1 MRFKIDAVHHYF
13 KSLILLIALSAI
25 SHICIAK
32 GEVQDFNKLAQEFV
46 TSNKVIWNKAHKK
59 LNNLDQRSKLLLMN
73 SLLKAISSQED
84 IQSRKA
90 GVIALGEISLDL
102 PLETLTR
109 RVIPFLSKIH
119 ILEGKRDDSDAAE
132 LALIKIGK
140 PAMPFLMSLL
150 RHTGSA
156 MHLFE
161 RVKVLHLLE
170 IHVQNDNKEIIAE
183 LMSYIDDDMEL
194 GREGVILALRNLKPS
209 NTKYVPKLIKVFNEP
224 RNKMLRGHVA
234 VIFLN
239 METAAIEAGPSLITG
254 LQDKEDDYLKRV
266 SAEALGKL
274 GKSYPDSIPVLIR
287 ALHDE
292 KCDVRTSAMK
302 ALNEIG
308 EQKGLSA
315 VKRYEVSKKFCSHK
329 DIK

>member
-32 GEVQDFNKLAQEFV
+32 GEVQDFNKLAQELV

-59 LNNLDQRSKLLLMN
+59 LNNLDQSSKLLLMN

-102 PLETLTR
+102 PLEILTR

-161 RVKVLHLLE
+161 RVKVLHLLD
-170 IHVQNDNKEIIAE
+170 IHIQNNNKEIIAE
-183 LMSYIDDDMEL
+183 LINYIDDDMEL

-209 NTKYVPKLIKVFNEP
+209 NVKYVPKLINVFNEP

-239 METAAIEAGPSLITG
+239 MGKAAFEAGPSLITG
-254 LQDKEDDYLKRV
+254 LNDKDDEYLRHL
-266 SAEALGKL
+266 SAAALGKL
-274 GKSYPDSIPVLIR
+274 GKLYPNSVPALIN
-287 ALHDE
+287 ALNDPS
-292 KCDVRTSAMK
+292 CVVRTNAMK
-302 ALNEIG
+302 ALKEIG

-315 VKRYEVSKKFCSHK
+315 VKRYEASKKYCKHK
-329 DIK
+329 DVK

>member
-1 MRFKIDAVHHYF
+1 MDALHHFF

-25 SHICIAK
+25 SHICVAQ
-32 GEVQDFNKLAQEFV
+32 GATQDFNKLALELV
-46 TSNKVIWNKAHKK
+46 SNNKVIWNKAHKK
-59 LNNLDQRSKLLLMN
+59 LNNIDQRSKLLLMN

-90 GVIALGEISLDL
+90 GVIVLGEISLDL

-119 ILEGKRDDSDAAE
+119 ILEGKREDSDAAE

-140 PAMPFLMSLL
+140 PAIPFLMSLL

-161 RVKVLHLLE
+161 RVKVLHLLD
-170 IHVQNDNKEIIAE
+170 IHIRNNNKEIIAE
-183 LMSYIDDDMEL
+183 LINYIDDDMEL

-209 NTKYVPKLIKVFNEP
+209 NVKYIPKLIKVFNEP
-224 RNKMLRGHVA
+224 RNKMLRSHIA
-234 VIFLN
+234 IIFLN
-239 METAAIEAGPSLITG
+239 MGKVAVEAGPSLIDG
-254 LQDKEDDYLKRV
+254 LRAKDDEYLRRI
-266 SAEALGKL
+266 SANALGKL
-274 GKSYPDSIPVLIR
+274 GKLYTNSIPALIN
-287 ALHDE
+287 ALNDPS
-292 KCDVRTSAMK
+292 CDVRTNAMVS
-302 ALNEIG
+302 LNEIG

-315 VKRYEVSKKFCSHK
+315 VKRYEASKKYCNHR